1 MDAIF
6 NSIRKCSDFSI
17 RLASGDTQTLIKFS
31 NKANI
36 VHIIEDGR
44 PGEWG
49 IAAIVLNNTVD
60 EYQHLNDDTLYD
72 FIAYVYTAHH
82 ILRIVINSQV
92 KMICRNAHP
101 FGSTFSAATHI
112 FASKN
117 NIVVANPTMSYD
129 GRYRVQVEYFD
140 LAIEKNIY
148 SMDLPGSKHV
158 KFFQSEYGEVYY
170 GYKLLESSKK
180 ITMQMISMPEM
191 PIFSAPSTL
200 IHCNE
205 FYLLAQ
211 INAHTFQL
219 TARNSTQVREFTKVR
234 HVLFTVFGMLVVDLE
249 GAVLLYDVSD
259 STDIKKLGKLV
270 KNVGNIYRPAY
281 NVYTADI
288 KKSSVNYLL

>member
-1 MDAIF
+1 MDTIF
-6 NSIRKCSDFSI
+6 NAIRKCGDFSI
-17 RLASGDTQTLIKFS
+17 RLASDDTQTSLKFS

-36 VHIIEDGR
+36 VHIAEDGK

-49 IAAIVLNNTVD
+49 IATILLNTTVD
-60 EYQHLNDDTLYD
+60 EYQHLEDNTLYD
-72 FIAYVYTAHH
+72 FVAYIYTAHH
-82 ILRIVINSQV
+82 ILRVVITPQV
-92 KMICRNAHP
+92 KKICRNAHP

-112 FASKN
+112 FATKN
-117 NIVVANPTMSYD
+117 CVIVANPTLSYT
-129 GRYRVQVEYFD
+129 GQYRVNVEYFD
-140 LAIEKNIY
+140 LDIEKNIH
-148 SMDLPGSKHV
+148 SADLPGSRSV

-170 GYKLLESSKK
+170 GYKLLESSRKL
-180 ITMQMISMPEM
+180 TMQMISSPEM

-211 INAHTFQL
+211 INAHTFHL

-259 STDIKKLGKLV
+259 STEIKKLGKLV

-281 NVYTADI
+281 NIYTADI
-288 KKSSVNYLL
+288 RKSSLNYLL